1 MSARADRTGAPARRR
16 ATGAALLAVGLVTGL
31 GGCGVVPLEKS
42 TADVSKVA
50 AEEPTVQRTYDNYE
64 KARGAA
70 FAALDPEVLAL
81 VETGP
86 VLAVDAGAI
95 DVAKR
100 LHGNASTGRQTTPAQ
115 IEDVYTPRLDAY
127 PLWFV
132 ATARDEARGVRR
144 VQVFERAS
152 STERWELTA
161 SPEALL
167 STVLPVPR
175 TKDGALETV
184 DPDQADGLVIAP
196 GQALAA
202 YAATLGD
209 PNSPR
214 ATDVAADSFIT
225 QMRAQAAG
233 LAQPGT
239 TFRRSWSAQQVRH
252 TMRTEDG
259 GALVFGT
266 LMRQDGWVLAPG
278 ATVRW
283 PEGSEQRAY
292 FGDPM
297 ARSGVLRYYHQVLM
311 YVPPLGGVGQPRVLG
326 QYGGVIGS
334 EDTGPVAAP

>member
-1 MSARADRTGAPARRR
+1 MSTRRSSLV
-16 ATGAALLAVGLVTGL
+16 AALGTAALVTAL
-31 GGCGVVPLEKS
+31 AGCGVVPLEKTS
-42 TADVSKVA
+42 ADLSKA
-50 AEEPTVQRTYDNYE
+50 AADPSTVQRTYDNYE

-86 VLAVDAGAI
+86 VLAVDSGAI

-100 LHGNASTGRQTTPAQ
+100 LHGNASTGQESAPAE
-115 IEDVYTPRLDAY
+115 IEDVYVPRLDAY

-167 STVLPVPR
+167 STVLPVPE
-175 TKDGALETV
+175 TTDGVLETV
-184 DPDQADGLVIAP
+184 APDDADGLVSAP
-196 GQALAA
+196 SQTLAA
-202 YAATLGD
+202 YAAVLGD
-209 PNSPR
+209 PSSPR
-214 ATDVAADSFIT
+214 AREVAVDSFVS

-239 TFRRSWSAQQVRH
+239 TFQRTWSAQPVQYAL
-252 TMRTEDG
+252 RTKDG

-266 LMRQDGWVLAPG
+266 LMRQDGWVLTPG

-283 PEGSEQRAY
+283 PAGSEQKAY

-311 YVPPLGGVGQPRVLG
+311 YIPPTDGVGLPRVLA
-326 QYGGVIGS
+326 QYGGVIGA
-334 EDTGPVAAP
+334 EDTGPIAAP

>member
-1 MSARADRTGAPARRR
+1 MSERAARTGAPRSLVAV
-16 ATGAALLAVGLVTGL
+16 GAALLVVSL
-31 GGCGVVPLEKS
+31 GGCGVVPLEKTS
-42 TADVSKVA
+42 ADVSKLA
-50 AEEPTVQRTYDNYE
+50 AETSTVQRTYDNYE

-86 VLAVDAGAI
+86 VLAVDTGAI

-100 LHGNASTGRQTTPAQ
+100 LHGNASTGRETAPAE

-132 ATARDEARGVRR
+132 ATARDEGRGVRR
-144 VQVFERAS
+144 IQVFERAS
-152 STERWELTA
+152 STDQWELTA

-167 STVLPVPR
+167 STVLPVP
-175 TKDGALETV
+175 ETV
-184 DPDQADGLVIAP
+184 DGVLQTVGPDDADGLVSAP
-196 GQALAA
+196 SQALMA
-202 YAATLGD
+202 YAATLGN
-209 PNSPR
+209 PSSPR
-214 ATDVAADSFIT
+214 STEVTADSFVS

-239 TFRRSWSAQQVRH
+239 TFRRTWASQPVQHAVR
-252 TMRTEDG
+252 TKDG

-266 LMRQDGWVLAPG
+266 LMRQDGWVLTPG

-283 PEGSEQRAY
+283 PAESEHKAY

-297 ARSGVLRYYHQVLM
+297 SRSGVLRYYHQVLM
-311 YVPPLGGVGQPRVLG
+311 YIPPTGGVGLPRVLA